1 MANVHHNTYNDEL
14 IFAVNQLV
22 KKALATYGYSDEV
35 GTTLASKITTLETK
49 VAALEEAVEAL
60 EDAVTSGSGSGGS
73 DQAPQA

>member
-49 VAALEEAVEAL
+49 VAALEEAVEDL
-60 EDAVTSGSGSGGS
+60 EDAGSGGS
-73 DQAPQA
+73 DPAPQA

>member
-22 KKALATYGYSDEV
+22 KKALATYG
-35 GTTLASKITTLETK
+35 ITGDADTSLESR

-60 EDAVTSGSGSGGS
+60 EDAGSSGSGSGSSGGS
-73 DQAPQA
+73 DPSPQA

>member
-22 KKALATYGYSDEV
+22 KKALATYGIT
-35 GTTLASKITTLETK
+35 GTGDTTLESR

-60 EDAVTSGSGSGGS
+60 EDAESGSGGS
-73 DQAPQA
+73 DPSPQA

>member
-22 KKALATYGYSDEV
+22 KKALATYG
-35 GTTLASKITTLETK
+35 ITGDGATSLESR

-60 EDAVTSGSGSGGS
+60 EDDGTSGSGSGGS
-73 DQAPQA
+73 GGSDPAPEA

>member
-22 KKALATYGYSDEV
+22 KKALATYGIT
-35 GTTLASKITTLETK
+35 GTGDTTLESR

-60 EDAVTSGSGSGGS
+60 EDAGTSGSGSGGS
-73 DQAPQA
+73 GGSDPSPEA